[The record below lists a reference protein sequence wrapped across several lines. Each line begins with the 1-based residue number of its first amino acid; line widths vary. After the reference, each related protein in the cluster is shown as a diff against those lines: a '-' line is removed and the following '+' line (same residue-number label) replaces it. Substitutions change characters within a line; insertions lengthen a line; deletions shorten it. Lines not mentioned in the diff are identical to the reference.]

1 MSELP
6 DELWRQILEIGVKRC
21 DFTYRDLCCISI
33 SSRRLR
39 RLSDDEC
46 LWSHLLSSDYPSS
59 SSSFSSSDA
68 SSKFLYKLRLERD
81 RYKKAEKHRRTMFR
95 KNNQIKAHFR
105 RLEELEEGLVEE
117 TKKLTR
123 TLTELSNLRT
133 VSHREAS
140 VALRVWQPEVI
151 RARQRQIVEQCSVSV
166 DSRLRTLDMEL
177 KLCELQISISRKAL
191 KAEKRRLDVA
201 KEELASLKYHPLKY
215 YHRFVDSS
223 SSGPGIKRR
232 SEDVINSQ
240 VKQLRSS
247 YLPEIALPVEERAR
261 DS

>member
-6 DELWRQILEIGVKRC
+6 DELWSQILEIGVKSY

-46 LWSHLLSSDYPSS
+46 LWSHLLSSDFPSS
-59 SSSFSSSDA
+59 SSSFSSSHA
-68 SSKFLYKLRLERD
+68 SSKFLYKLRLERE
-81 RYKKAEKHRRTMFR
+81 RYKMAEKHRRAVFR
-95 KNNQIKAHFR
+95 KNNQIKGHFR
-105 RLEELEEGLVEE
+105 RLEELEEGLMEE

-133 VSHREAS
+133 VREAS

-191 KAEKRRLDVA
+191 KAEKQRLDVA

-223 SSGPGIKRR
+223 SNEPGIKREVR
-232 SEDVINSQ
+232 GCT
-240 VKQLRSS
+240 K
-247 YLPEIALPVEERAR
+247 
-261 DS
+261 